1 MLIEGRNPI
10 KEALASEKL
19 TMTKLCVAK
28 GAHDLQ
34 PIVDEAKSKGIR
46 VEFVDRVMLDRISE
60 TKHHQGLIA
69 YAEEFKYA
77 SLEDVLTPKEGKPL
91 FILLLDNIEDP
102 HNLGS
107 IIRVADCLGVDGIVI
122 PNKRAATVNATV
134 LKVSAG
140 AASHV
145 KIAMVNNIND
155 VIRKLKDNFVTVC
168 CADMDGEVLYN
179 AHLDGDI
186 AVVIGNEGH
195 GVKQL
200 TGKLCDKTIAIPQFG
215 KVNSLN
221 ASVACGII
229 CSEIVRQRNFKA

>member
-1 MLIEGRNPI
+1 MQIEGRNPI
-10 KEALASEKL
+10 KEALSSEK
-19 TMTKLCVAK
+19 TTITKLCVQK

-34 PIVDEAKSKGIR
+34 SIIDLARQKGIR
-46 VEFVDRVMLDRISE
+46 IDFFEKQTLDKMSE

-69 YAEEFKYA
+69 YAENFKYS
-77 SLEDVLTPKEGKPL
+77 SLEEILDKKDGPL

-107 IIRVADCLGVDGIVI
+107 IIRVGECLGVDGIVI
-122 PNKRAATVNATV
+122 PNKRAATVNSTV
-134 LKVSAG
+134 IKVSAG
-140 AASHV
+140 ATSYV

-168 CADMDGEVLYN
+168 CADMGGENIYN

-186 AVVIGNEGH
+186 AVVIGNEGD
-195 GVKQL
+195 GVKHL
-200 TGKLCDKTIAIPQFG
+200 TKSLCDKTIAIPQFG

-229 CSEIVRQRNFKA
+229 CSEIVRQRSFK